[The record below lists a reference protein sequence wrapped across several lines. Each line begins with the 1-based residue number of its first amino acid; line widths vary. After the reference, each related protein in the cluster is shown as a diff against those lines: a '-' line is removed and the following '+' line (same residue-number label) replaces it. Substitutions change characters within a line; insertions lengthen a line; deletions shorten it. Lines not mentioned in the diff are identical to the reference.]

1 MALLRED
8 PKANSKADVRRADGG
23 LSIIASGT
31 IVSGDV
37 KTEGTVKI
45 EGEVLGNVIAAQQ
58 VLLARGSRVKGDV
71 QTREAVIGGLV
82 EGAAFYAYAAPVPA
96 GLEKLPVEPPAA
108 YYHREL
114 GEYLLPYNAMRTSPD
129 PDRALRA
136 FIDSTYEQ
144 AAKAANWNRAA
155 LERLAA
161 PAS

>member
-8 PKANSKADVRRADGG
+8 AKANSKADVRRADGG

-82 EGAAFYAYAAPVPA
+82 EGAIRAGDRVEIQATAVVQGDITTQRIVIAEGGQVNG
-96 GLEKLPVEPPAA
+96 GLEMTRKESA
-108 YYHREL
+108 
-114 GEYLLPYNAMRTSPD
+114 TS
-129 PDRALRA
+129 
-136 FIDSTYEQ
+136 
-144 AAKAANWNRAA
+144 
-155 LERLAA
+155 
-161 PAS
+161 

>member
-8 PKANSKADVRRADGG
+8 SKGNSKADVRRADGG

-45 EGEVLGNVIAAQQ
+45 EGEVLGNVIAGQQ

-82 EGAAFYAYAAPVPA
+82 EGAIRAGDRVEIQATAVVQGDITTQRIVIAEGGQVNG
-96 GLEKLPVEPPAA
+96 GLEMTRKES
-108 YYHREL
+108 
-114 GEYLLPYNAMRTSPD
+114 GTS
-129 PDRALRA
+129 
-136 FIDSTYEQ
+136 
-144 AAKAANWNRAA
+144 
-155 LERLAA
+155 
-161 PAS
+161 